1 MIEMALLKQEV
12 ESLRKNERET
22 KFEVNKVSQENKILS
37 QTVEYLTKGFD
48 DQRRKLESY
57 GKTIELLNL
66 ELKDKNFVR
75 EKKSETD
82 FVFDKQSIQQKEVH
96 ISKLKRGSES
106 FKAKVNAF
114 DINESKSE
122 TLFDQS
128 SLKRTLNVN
137 EFSSMPNESF

>member
-1 MIEMALLKQEV
+1 M
-12 ESLRKNERET
+12 
-22 KFEVNKVSQENKILS
+22 
-37 QTVEYLTKGFD
+37 
-48 DQRRKLESY
+48 
-57 GKTIELLNL
+57 LNL
-66 ELKDKNFVR
+66 KLKDKNFVR

-96 ISKLKRGSES
+96 ISKLKRGSGS

-128 SLKRTLNVN
+128 SLKRSKNVN

>member
-1 MIEMALLKQEV
+1 MALLKQEV

-37 QTVEYLTKGFD
+37 QTVEFLTKGFD

-57 GKTIELLNL
+57 GKTIKQLNIKL
-66 ELKDKNFVR
+66 RKKKNFVR

-96 ISKLKRGSES
+96 ISKLKRESGS
-106 FKAKVNAF
+106 FQAKVNAF

-137 EFSSMPNESF
+137 EFSSMPYESF